1 MNAFIGKVKLMKRVV
16 RIKGVHKCLGSHL
29 ASADQGW
36 FLSPFYDQCSAEYLA
51 HRIYFNIYLQMN
63 KCCGFTHKKNL
74 VIMKDKFWTHNT
86 TLWRDIKASGAWF
99 SVLGGLYSAL
109 PAAPT
114 TVSLTAQK
122 YTAESLPRTDGFFRW
137 KEVWLLLN
145 SASKP

>member
-1 MNAFIGKVKLMKRVV
+1 MRELKGFTNVWDRTWHLQ
-16 RIKGVHKCLGSHL
+16 IKDGVLHL
-29 ASADQGW
+29 FMISAQQSSW
-36 FLSPFYDQCSAEYLA
+36 NT
-51 HRIYFNIYLQMN
+51 RIYFNIYLQMN

-114 TVSLTAQK
+114 TASLTAQK
-122 YTAESLPRTDGFFRW
+122 YTAESLQRTDGFFRW

-145 SASKP
+145 AASKP